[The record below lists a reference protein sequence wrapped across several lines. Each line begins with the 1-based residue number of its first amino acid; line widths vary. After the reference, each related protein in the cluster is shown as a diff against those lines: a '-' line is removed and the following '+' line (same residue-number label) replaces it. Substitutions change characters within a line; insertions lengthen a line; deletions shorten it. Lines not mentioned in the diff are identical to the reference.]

1 MATIAF
7 LGTGLIGAGMAERQ
21 LSLGHSVTVWNRTR
35 SKTDALVGLGATRAA
50 DLASAARGAFSVH
63 MALPEDGVVDAILEE
78 VLPALTEDQ
87 LVVDHSTTLPAST
100 LERAKRLGS
109 AGIRF
114 LHAPVFMSPAACRN
128 GMGVMVVAGP
138 SSAAQAARP
147 TLATM
152 TGEVWYVGE
161 RSDLAAAYKLFGNAM
176 IFAVCAGLSD
186 VFAIG
191 KSLHMSSVDV
201 HQLFS
206 HFNPTGV
213 LQYRG
218 QAMANGDFAPSFEL
232 SMARKDLRLM
242 LETAGANRKLLAVLP
257 SLERKF
263 DEMIERGY
271 GAEDLGVIARDAV
284 GR

>member
-1 MATIAF
+1 MATFAF

-21 LSLGHSVTVWNRTR
+21 LSLGNSVTVWNRTK
-35 SKTDALVGLGATRAA
+35 SKTTALVSLGATSAA
-50 DLASAARGAFSVH
+50 DPAGAARGAFSVH
-63 MALPEDGVVDAILEE
+63 LALPEDGVVDAVLEE
-78 VLPALTEDQ
+78 VLPALTENQ
-87 LVVDHSTTLPAST
+87 IVVDHSTTLPAST
-100 LERAKRLGS
+100 IERAKRLLS
-109 AGIRF
+109 RGIQF
-114 LHAPVFMSPAACRN
+114 LHAPVFMSPAACKN

-138 SSAAQAARP
+138 SAAAEAVRP

-161 RSDLAAAYKLFGNAM
+161 RADLAAAYKLFGNAM
-176 IFAVCAGLSD
+176 IFALCAGLSD

-191 KSLHMSSVDV
+191 KSMNISSVDV

-206 HFNPTGV
+206 HFNPAGV

-218 QAMANGDFAPSFEL
+218 QAMAHGDFSPSFEL
-232 SMARKDLRLM
+232 TMARKDLRLM
-242 LETAGANRKLLAVLP
+242 LETAGANRELLAVLP
-257 SLERKF
+257 SLARKF

-271 GAEDLGVIARDAV
+271 GGEDLGVIAKDAV